1 MPDLGAICG
10 KGSTSVME
18 SLAPAPHG
26 EVLYLDLPATT
37 PVDSRV
43 VDVMRPLLEAQFG
56 NPHSDHAHGSAPAE
70 AVALAAEQIADLLKA
85 DPGEIV
91 FTSGATESNNAAI
104 KGVMLS
110 PDRRGDHIVV
120 SAIEHKCVLEAARSL
135 RAFGCEVTE
144 VLPDP
149 GGVVRE
155 EAVEAAMRPDT
166 ALVSL
171 MLLNNEVG
179 TLQPVAEV
187 ARMAHECGAVVHTD
201 AAQAVGKIPVDVLD
215 LGVDLLS
222 LSGHK
227 FYGPKGIGA
236 LYVSSAC
243 DVRLEPLIHGG
254 GQQSGRRGGTVPAFL
269 CAGLGEAARI
279 VGEERHEVAADA
291 TAAAEIF
298 DEALRGAS
306 PTVRRNGDPDAG
318 TPFCRNYRFPKADAD
333 LMLRHLH
340 GRLSASMGSACTA
353 GAIEP
358 SHVLTAMG
366 LTGADAT
373 SSLRFGFGR
382 GTDPIAARRAATL
395 VAEAAQRSMT
405 ID

>member
-1 MPDLGAICG
+1 MEDLAHV
-10 KGSTSVME
+10 S
-18 SLAPAPHG
+18 HG
-26 EVLYLDLPATT
+26 EGLYLDLPATT
-37 PVDSRV
+37 PVDPRV

-56 NPHSDHAHGSAPAE
+56 NPHSDHAHGTAPAE
-70 AVALAAEQIADLLKA
+70 AVALAAEQIADLLNA

-110 PDRRGDHIVV
+110 PDRRGDHVVV
-120 SAIEHKCVLEAARSL
+120 SAIEHKCILEAARSL
-135 RAFGCEVTE
+135 RAQGCEVTE

-149 GGVVRE
+149 GGVVRV

-187 ARMAHECGAVVHTD
+187 ARMAHCRGAVVHTD

-236 LYVSSAC
+236 LYISSAC
-243 DVRLEPLIHGG
+243 AVRLAPLIHGG
-254 GQQSGRRGGTVPAFL
+254 GQQGGRRGGTIPAFL

-279 VGEERHEVAADA
+279 AAEESDEVAAAA
-291 TAAAEIF
+291 TAAAELF
-298 DEALRGAS
+298 DEGLRAAL

-318 TPFCRNYRFPKADAD
+318 TPFCRNYRFPGADAD

-358 SHVLTAMG
+358 SHVLMAMG
-366 LTGADAT
+366 LTGADAA
-373 SSLRFGFGR
+373 SSLRFGFGH
-382 GTDPIAARRAATL
+382 GTDRGAARQAAIL
-395 VAEAAQRSMT
+395 VADVAQRSMT
-405 ID
+405 VE